1 VENKDDALCRHNQWK
16 YRSSNETADEGGC
29 AKILR
34 VEEGDISPFE
44 KIKADQNF
52 YLSSNHKLVI
62 SFDKYEVAPGY
73 MGIVEFEIPE
83 KYYTMS

>member
-1 VENKDDALCRHNQWK
+1 MMHYADIISENIEVQMKQQMKEDAQ
-16 YRSSNETADEGGC
+16 
-29 AKILR
+29 KIYW